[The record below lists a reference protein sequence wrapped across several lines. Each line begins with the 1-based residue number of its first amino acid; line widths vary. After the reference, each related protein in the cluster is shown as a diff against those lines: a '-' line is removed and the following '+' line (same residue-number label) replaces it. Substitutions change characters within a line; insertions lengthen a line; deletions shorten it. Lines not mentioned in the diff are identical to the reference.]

1 MEVLAQLPGD
11 GQQRESAI
19 AQTVLH
25 DHGGAGAMV
34 GCKLQ
39 HVKANAVTDDPVY
52 LLLTWCVRVMW
63 CCHPYLLLY
72 VAANSG

>member
-1 MEVLAQLPGD
+1 MGS
-11 GQQRESAI
+11 SAK
-19 AQTVLH
+19 ALSRKAVLH

-39 HVKANAVTDDPVY
+39 HVKANAITDDPVY